1 MPNFNSFLHQE
12 EHVFPQKLVITKR
25 KSSHGLLPR
34 EERPLENASRFDSV
48 NRQSTLQ
55 ISSFS
60 MKTEGKNSVE
70 LTQLFTCQLTCYT
83 HETFIPNRHLYRKL
97 YHVTN
102 ATPSLGRNLRHQK
115 ENVPKELSS
124 DCLGRGGTECPFP
137 CHQTQIPTM
146 SQCS

>member
-12 EHVFPQKLVITKR
+12 EHVFPQKLVIRKR

-83 HETFIPNRHLYRKL
+83 HETFQQAPVQEVVPCNKRDAQSGKDSE
-97 YHVTN
+97 
-102 ATPSLGRNLRHQK
+102 ASEGKCALG
-115 ENVPKELSS
+115 
-124 DCLGRGGTECPFP
+124 
-137 CHQTQIPTM
+137 TQ
-146 SQCS
+146 Q